1 MAKIPIYCLT
11 KEENDSELVNI
22 NDHYLN
28 NIGGLELRPKLEILL
43 TLNEMDSFLEFRWKY

>member
-1 MAKIPIYCLT
+1 MAKIPTYCLT